1 VTITEDTVATNVSGA
16 MMLVNQKPKIIG
28 LFLIYIGP
36 HLIVHFVVVVI
47 IIVIA
52 VKAGVALF
60 AIFLSA
66 LELYTCISLS
76 KVFSKY
82 YSITVAHTHPAG
94 NNNKNKLSLGN
105 RLATLYYFFYS
116 QIFRLWAAS
125 TNTECLKAFF
135 ICLQCSKY
143 TTNSHF

>member
-82 YSITVAHTHPAG
+82 YSITVAG